1 MIIGS
6 KLFFYKNLTST
17 NSFAA
22 DLLKQGTL
30 REGSIIY
37 TNYQSAGRGQTG
49 NRWESGDNKNLLI
62 SIILYPKIISPSSQF
77 LISMAI
83 STGICDFLRRYIQ
96 GVAIKWPNDIYVIN
110 DKIAGI
116 LIENSIMGDTISH
129 TIAGIG
135 ININQ
140 AEFPELPNP
149 VSLCLLTGSVY
160 DLSLLLKQLAS
171 DLDKR
176 YKQLISGD
184 FSNIRGEYIS
194 LLYGRNEWRQFRD
207 ASGPFTGRISDLNYD
222 GRVLIERS
230 NGIIS
235 EYSYKEVDFI
245 V

>member
-6 KLFFYKNLTST
+6 KLFFYKNLPST

-22 DLLKQGTL
+22 DLLRQGTPP
-30 REGSIIY
+30 EGSIIH

-62 SIILYPKIISPSSQF
+62 SIVLYPKIIKPSDQF

-83 STGICDFLRRYIQ
+83 STGISDFLKRYIQ
-96 GVAIKWPNDIYVIN
+96 GVTIKWPNDIYVIN

-116 LIENSIMGDTISH
+116 LIENSIMGDTITH

-135 ININQ
+135 INVNQ
-140 AEFPELPNP
+140 TEFPDLPNP
-149 VSLCLLTGSVY
+149 VSLCLLTGTVY
-160 DLSLLLKQLAS
+160 DLSLLLKELAS

-176 YKQLISGD
+176 YNQLISGD
-184 FSNIRGEYIS
+184 YSNIRREYIS
-194 LLYGRNEWRQFRD
+194 LLYRLNEWSRYRD
-207 ASGPFTGRISDLNYD
+207 ASGPFTGRISDLSFS
-222 GRVLIERS
+222 GRLLIERS
-230 NGIIS
+230 NGTIS